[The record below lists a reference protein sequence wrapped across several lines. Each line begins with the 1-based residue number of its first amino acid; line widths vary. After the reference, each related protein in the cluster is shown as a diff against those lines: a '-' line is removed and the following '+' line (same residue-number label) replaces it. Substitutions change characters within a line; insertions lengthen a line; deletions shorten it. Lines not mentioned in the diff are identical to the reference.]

1 MHEDLW
7 RVTSVC
13 VHISLGHQQL
23 LVLELQNSFFF
34 PYWINCR
41 GQRAEFV
48 IVMQKKLEYNPTA
61 RCRERKKKSVPQCA
75 RFDVVATNLPSDRR
89 FMAAINEF

>member
-1 MHEDLW
+1 MCAYFSW
-7 RVTSVC
+7 TPAVIAFITRKQ
-13 VHISLGHQQL
+13 I
-23 LVLELQNSFFF
+23 FFSA
-34 PYWINCR
+34 WINCR

-61 RCRERKKKSVPQCA
+61 RCRERKGEKSVPQCA

-89 FMAAINEF
+89 FMGAINEF